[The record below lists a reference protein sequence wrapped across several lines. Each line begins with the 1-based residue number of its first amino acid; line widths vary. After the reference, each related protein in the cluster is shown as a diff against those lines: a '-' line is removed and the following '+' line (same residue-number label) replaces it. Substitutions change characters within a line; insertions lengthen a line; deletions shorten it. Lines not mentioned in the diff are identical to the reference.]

1 MPAYLMDQPL
11 LALLTMRESLRR
23 ARRAVGAAPFI
34 RLDLTRLV
42 GERLHATHLVAVP
55 PALGRGDASVAEAIY
70 GGRFRFCGQTL
81 AVAERPVFALKCPS
95 VAFAAELNGFAWLV
109 HHQAAGDALAAEN
122 ARMLVGDW
130 IAVSGNRLYGRGFE
144 PAVVARRVISW
155 LAAADF
161 LLDGADRGFAER
173 FLKSLSAQARM
184 LRLLA
189 EGTPDGEARLC
200 VRIALAFV
208 SLCLPAA
215 KGRIRI
221 TADNLSRELDRQVLP
236 DGGHISRDPS
246 VLVTLAGELVSLRET
261 YRISGQALPKGLYPA
276 LDRMLPALR
285 FFRHGDGQLAL
296 FNGAGATRTRDL
308 DALLAFDETLGN
320 PIVNARHSGYHRL
333 AAGQT
338 MLIADTGAPPPSAVA
353 GRAHAGTLAFEL
365 SCGLDRLVV
374 NCGRP
379 GEENADWRRLSRST
393 AAHSTVTL
401 NDRSSSRFARSAGLD
416 RFLGTPLVPGPSAVP
431 SIDPTE
437 EGLGFDA
444 CHDGYQR
451 AFGLIHRRAVTLSRD
466 GMRVEGRDR
475 FDPAADRRLKPGG
488 PVEATARFHLHPAVV
503 VERAGS
509 AIRLKL
515 RGQSWLFSATSR
527 FEIEDSVFFADAAG
541 ARRTLQLVARFDAED
556 ADGVAWQFERER

>member
-1 MPAYLMDQPL
+1 MSAYLMDQPL
-11 LALLTMRESLRR
+11 LALLTIRESLRR
-23 ARRAVGAAPFI
+23 ARRAVRATPLI
-34 RLDLTRLV
+34 RLDLARLV

-55 PALGRGDASVAEAIY
+55 PALVRGEASVAEAIY
-70 GGRFRFCGQTL
+70 GGRFRFCGQAL
-81 AVAERPVFALKCPS
+81 DVAERPVFALKCPS
-95 VAFAAELNGFAWLV
+95 AAFAAELNGFAWLA
-109 HHQAAGDALAAEN
+109 HHRAAGDALASEN
-122 ARMLVGDW
+122 ARMLIGDW
-130 IAVSGNRLYGRGFE
+130 IAVSGRRLYGRSFE

-161 LLDGADRGFAER
+161 LLDGADRGFTER
-173 FLKSLSAQARM
+173 FLRSLSAQARM

-189 EGTPDGEARLC
+189 KGTPDGEPRLC

-215 KGRIRI
+215 KSRIRI
-221 TADNLSRELDRQVLP
+221 SAQNLSRELDRQILP

-246 VLVTLAGELVSLRET
+246 VLVPLAGDLVALRET
-261 YRISGQALPKGLYPA
+261 YRISGQALPRGLYPA
-276 LDRMLPALR
+276 IDRMLPALR

-296 FNGAGATRTRDL
+296 FNGAGATRPRDL
-308 DALLAFDETLGN
+308 DALVAFDETLGA
-320 PIVNARHSGYHRL
+320 PIVNARHSGYHRI

-338 MLIADTGAPPPSAVA
+338 LVIADTGTPPPSAVA

-365 SCGLDRLVV
+365 SSGTDRLVV

-379 GEENADWRRLSRST
+379 AVENAEWRRLSRST

-401 NDRSSSRFARSAGLD
+401 NDRSSSRFARSAGID
-416 RFLGTPLVPGPSAVP
+416 RFLGTPLVPGPSSVP
-431 SIDPTE
+431 SIDPSE

-451 AFGLIHRRAVTLSRD
+451 GFGLIHRRAVTLSRD

-475 FDPAADRRLKPGG
+475 FEPAGDGRSKPGD

-503 VERAGS
+503 VERAGA
-509 AIRLKL
+509 AIRLRL
-515 RGQSWLFSATSR
+515 RGQSWLFCATER
-527 FEIEDSVFFADAAG
+527 FEIEDSVFFADATG
-541 ARRTLQLVARFDAED
+541 ARRTLQLVGRFDAKD
-556 ADGVAWQFERER
+556 AAGIAWQFERER